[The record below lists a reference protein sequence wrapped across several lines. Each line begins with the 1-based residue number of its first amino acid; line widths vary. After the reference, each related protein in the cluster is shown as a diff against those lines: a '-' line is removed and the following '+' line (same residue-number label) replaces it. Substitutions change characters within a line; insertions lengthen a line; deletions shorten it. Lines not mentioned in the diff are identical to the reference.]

1 MVEATVAR
9 WRTARKSRS
18 WKVRQPASNTAPRKP
33 EPLGDKTGIRERLE
47 LAATA
52 AILVSSDYADGAL
65 KADRIWDRFER
76 FVKEEKLTTLS
87 PGTAVVMFA
96 AKLIKEGLKVTTI
109 LSYLSLIRKAGE
121 RRQHD
126 WMSRPRDERIYTRLR
141 RNIQRIL
148 STEDKAKGDKKHPL
162 APSELLSLAGEA
174 EKLQLTDSLIVRHVM
189 IILFGGL
196 MRGEDLLQQ
205 GPFRPLLDDVEIV
218 PSGREAILRLNRRK
232 TSTTHGGA
240 MREVLLINS
249 FPGNPVQALRELKS
263 IQEARKEESLIPAWL
278 SMEQGSFPTI
288 LRALTRR
295 AGLTSHITP
304 HSFRHGAAT
313 FLYGLGVP
321 TAIIKHWGGWSST
334 TSMEVYIRENAKS
347 LLGQVRKL
355 PILTELPVWDS
366 TTSAPAD

>member
-1 MVEATVAR
+1 
-9 WRTARKSRS
+9 
-18 WKVRQPASNTAPRKP
+18 
-33 EPLGDKTGIRERLE
+33 
-47 LAATA
+47 
-52 AILVSSDYADGAL
+52 
-65 KADRIWDRFER
+65 
-76 FVKEEKLTTLS
+76 
-87 PGTAVVMFA
+87 
-96 AKLIKEGLKVTTI
+96 
-109 LSYLSLIRKAGE
+109 
-121 RRQHD
+121 
-126 WMSRPRDERIYTRLR
+126 
-141 RNIQRIL
+141 
-148 STEDKAKGDKKHPL
+148 
-162 APSELLSLAGEA
+162 
-174 EKLQLTDSLIVRHVM
+174 
-189 IILFGGL
+189 